1 MNIDKW
7 IEAATVEQLQQKIAE
22 YEASAQSWSGRDNEM
37 IHKLMVRLRCELGRR
52 VAA

>member
-7 IEAATVEQLQQKIAE
+7 IEAASVEQLQQKIAE
-22 YEASAQSWSGRDNEM
+22 YEASAQSWSGRDNER
-37 IHKLMVRLRCELGRR
+37 IHRLLAKLRGELGRR